1 MRGFHIIIRL
11 LKIIFA
17 QEFENPIGE
26 FLNIVQRAAETK
38 VDYGPEGK
46 RKSGKLLEIKPL
58 SNGLCMVLLNK
69 TILEY
74 NPDCWGHRYEGTYQ
88 ILPHLRFFIFNPD
101 TNKIVAIGDSK
112 FSQEKSPTRK
122 ALGNEPVEG
131 PFEASQKVDGTCV
144 AAYVFQG
151 KWYTSTLGTDKEM
164 TATIAL
170 KFFLEKCKIVPQEGL
185 FFTFEVVWGSTTF
198 AARSSDGGVHIY
210 LLGVLN
216 METLEYLSPEAC
228 DGIASKYGIK
238 RPLHFSFVDMAEM
251 KGFLDKATKSHAIEG
266 LVAYAIG
273 SDETLKVKPD
283 SYFYRDSQSM
293 QVNLKD
299 LLDWFLKEG
308 TLSDFL
314 RMSHKITTDRGAS
327 SMKFIIPGLLSH
339 YYEYIWGFIEF
350 AYMSQQELI
359 KKVIELMD
367 VPLDMKN
374 LNLKWKMFEEILET
388 QMPPNYPFS
397 IDKDLVRAYIGDFK
411 KSFSKRIFNLETD
424 PASASYGTFMGL
436 LYYYEHHCPSSVKAA
451 MSECSRFPRK
461 EEYAL
466 EVPA

>member
-1 MRGFHIIIRL
+1 
-11 LKIIFA
+11 
-17 QEFENPIGE
+17 
-26 FLNIVQRAAETK
+26 VQRAAETK

-46 RKSGKLLEIKPL
+46 RKPGKLLEIKPL

-74 NPDCWGHRYEGTYQ
+74 NPACWGHKYEGTYQ

-101 TNKIVAIGDSK
+101 TNEIVAIGDSK

-122 ALGNEPVEG
+122 ALGNKPVEG

-198 AARSSDGGVHIY
+198 AARSSDGGIHIY

-216 METLEYLSPEAC
+216 MKTFEYLSPEAC
-228 DGIASKYGIK
+228 DGIASENGIK
-238 RPLHFSFVDMAEM
+238 RPLRFSFVDMAEM
-251 KGFLDKATKSHAIEG
+251 KGFLDKATESHAIEG
-266 LVAYAIG
+266 LVVHAIG
-273 SDETLKVKPD
+273 SGETLKVKPD

-308 TLSDFL
+308 TLEDFL
-314 RMSHKITTDRGAS
+314 RMSHKITTERGAS
-327 SMKFIIPGLLSH
+327 SMEFIIPELLFP

-350 AYMSQQELI
+350 AYTSQQELI
-359 KKVIELMD
+359 KKVIEQMG

-374 LNLKWKMFEEILET
+374 LNQNWKMFEEILET
-388 QMPPNYPFS
+388 LMPPNYPFS
-397 IDKDLVRAYIGDFK
+397 IDINLVRASIGKSGEFK
-411 KSFSKRIFNLETD
+411 KSFSKRIFDLETD
-424 PASASYGTFMGL
+424 PASASYGTFIGL

-451 MSECSRFPRK
+451 MSECSRFPS
-461 EEYAL
+461 
-466 EVPA
+466 